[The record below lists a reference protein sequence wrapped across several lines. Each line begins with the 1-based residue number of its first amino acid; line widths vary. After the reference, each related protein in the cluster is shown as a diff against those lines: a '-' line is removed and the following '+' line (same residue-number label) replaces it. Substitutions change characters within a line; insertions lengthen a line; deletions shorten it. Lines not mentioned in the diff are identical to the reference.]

1 MATTQNPFDSL
12 SEEQRD
18 CLRMVFEHMTSK
30 DIARRL
36 GISHHTVDQ
45 RIKTAMRLLDAP
57 SRVEAARMLARHE
70 NRHRPLVYQSPEI
83 ESPPS
88 DRPDRTPIHQQG
100 TPTGHAGY
108 AIHEARAEF
117 AFRPES
123 FIGRPF
129 ASPRPWGARNDLTT
143 IQRLAAIVA
152 IAIGSALSFGAVTAG
167 LEALTRIV

>member
-1 MATTQNPFDSL
+1 MAKTELPLESL
-12 SEEQRD
+12 SEQQRI

-36 GISHHTVDQ
+36 DISHHTVDQ

-57 SRVEAARMLARHE
+57 SRVKAARMLARHE
-70 NRHRPLVYQSPEI
+70 KRHRRLVYQTPEI
-83 ESPPS
+83 EPPPP
-88 DRPDRTPIHQQG
+88 DRPDRTPSHERG
-100 TPTGHAGY
+100 MPAGHAGY
-108 AIHEARAEF
+108 AIQESRAEF
-117 AFRPES
+117 GFRPES

-129 ASPRPWGARNDLTT
+129 ASPKPWGARNDLTT
-143 IQRLAAIVA
+143 IQRVAVIVA